1 MMIFVGLVA
10 LAVAAATWLVG
21 WWAVAVVA
29 LIAGLVARERRGRAG
44 QVALGA
50 AIGWA
55 LLLSADVA
63 AARFGAL
70 INALGGVFKLPGAV
84 LVLLTLLLP
93 ALLGW
98 SGAVLGA
105 LLGGVVGRSS
115 SVHARPDAER
125 VGDVR

>member
-1 MMIFVGLVA
+1 MMIFVVLVA
-10 LAVAAATWLVG
+10 IAVAAATWLAG

-29 LIAGLVARERRGRAG
+29 LVAGFVARDRRGRASH
-44 QVALGA
+44 VALGA

-55 LLLSADVA
+55 LLLIADVA
-63 AARFGAL
+63 ATRFGAL
-70 INALGGVFKLPGAV
+70 ISALGGVFRVPGAV

-105 LLGGVVGRSS
+105 LLGGIVGGASPAHAAHEAEAVSEVV
-115 SVHARPDAER
+115 
-125 VGDVR
+125 